1 MPDSLDFDRNE
12 LGPLRPGPGDA
23 PQGAVTPG
31 DPSQGDPSQGDPP
44 ASDRHRPA
52 PAATVPQTALI
63 RRLRRAASGNVPAPE
78 GVTLRQA
85 QQREVMVGAHL
96 TLSIDWATEV
106 EVRLGAEMVRFAIY
120 CRNAAELNATLAR
133 DLDAEAASLETAH
146 RFATLLGPLDE
157 RVEAMAAAEEPL
169 PPLPSLRGPY
179 YLHEVCSGCNGG
191 GVRACGGDGCRGGK
205 IRCTHSAT
213 AEAPDCPDCGGRG
226 QHRCPVCAGDG
237 VVACESCGGVGQFTH
252 IHHPRLTAHPSY
264 SLTAPPDA
272 PAAVRMALEE
282 AGFAGFAA
290 LANPA
295 PATVRHSG
303 TQLLY
308 QRSGTLTVVA
318 LSWECDGVPFE
329 VETVGPDGD
338 SAPLPPFLDT
348 VLAPVL
354 ERIAALSPA
363 DAFALAGAY
372 RLTRSVAEAV
382 LDGREPDAAAIVA
395 DHEGCVSPAFVNEIA
410 AVLAGRFAET
420 SRTAVARSWVAAA
433 GLLALVLLLVAGV
446 DGPALLTG
454 ATPEQPA
461 PAWLRLGWDIGL
473 PVAAGLGLWML
484 VRGVVRGALGAVF
497 GGPVRAPDQGSWPLV
512 LLSAAAVLHLGLLTL
527 WNGGPGFSRLNHRLD
542 VEAITEGRAPLPAP
556 RVLTTEERI
565 MAAQR
570 ALARLGRY
578 DGAID
583 GKMGEGTRTG
593 LASLTG
599 LIDTPPGVAPED
611 PLDLAVA
618 IAADRVA
625 VNVRTPE
632 LLVGP
637 GWSNATRLRMSLDDQ
652 AQVAG
657 AFLGALAASGT
668 ERASMGQEWMSGDRL
683 RSGVVTVTGRIA
695 DPKDRGRLC
704 FGLTHVVTTPAG
716 RDAGTPLRTCR
727 TAGNWTLEE

>member
-1 MPDSLDFDRNE
+1 MCIR
-12 LGPLRPGPGDA
+12 
-23 PQGAVTPG
+23 
-31 DPSQGDPSQGDPP
+31 
-44 ASDRHRPA
+44 AS
-52 PAATVPQTALI
+52 
-63 RRLRRAASGNVPAPE
+63 
-78 GVTLRQA
+78 
-85 QQREVMVGAHL
+85 
-96 TLSIDWATEV
+96 
-106 EVRLGAEMVRFAIY
+106 
-120 CRNAAELNATLAR
+120 
-133 DLDAEAASLETAH
+133 
-146 RFATLLGPLDE
+146 
-157 RVEAMAAAEEPL
+157 
-169 PPLPSLRGPY
+169 
-179 YLHEVCSGCNGG
+179 
-191 GVRACGGDGCRGGK
+191 
-205 IRCTHSAT
+205 
-213 AEAPDCPDCGGRG
+213 
-226 QHRCPVCAGDG
+226 
-237 VVACESCGGVGQFTH
+237 
-252 IHHPRLTAHPSY
+252 SY

-318 LSWECDGVPFE
+318 LSWECDGVLFE
-329 VETVGPDGD
+329 VETVGSDGD

-354 ERIAALSPA
+354 ARIAALPPA

-395 DHEGCVSPAFVNEIA
+395 DHEGCVSPAFVKDIA
-410 AVLAGRFAET
+410 AVLAERFAET
-420 SRTAVARSWVAAA
+420 SRTAVARSWIAAA

-461 PAWLRLGWDIGL
+461 PAALRLGWDIGL
-473 PVAAGLGLWML
+473 PIMAGLGLWVL
-484 VRGVVRGALGAVF
+484 VRGVVRGALGAAF
-497 GGPVRAPDQGSWPLV
+497 GGTVRAPDQGSWPLV
-512 LLSAAAVLHLGLLTL
+512 LLSAAAALHLGLLTW

-542 VEAITEGRAPLPAP
+542 VEAITEGRAPMPTP
-556 RVLTTEERI
+556 RVLTPEERI

-637 GWSNATRLRMSLDDQ
+637 GWSNATRLRMNQDDQ
-652 AQVAG
+652 PQVAG

-668 ERASMGQEWMSGDRL
+668 ERASVGQEWMSGDRL

>member
-1 MPDSLDFDRNE
+1 M
-12 LGPLRPGPGDA
+12 
-23 PQGAVTPG
+23 
-31 DPSQGDPSQGDPP
+31 
-44 ASDRHRPA
+44 
-52 PAATVPQTALI
+52 
-63 RRLRRAASGNVPAPE
+63 RL
-78 GVTLRQA
+78 
-85 QQREVMVGAHL
+85 
-96 TLSIDWATEV
+96 
-106 EVRLGAEMVRFAIY
+106 
-120 CRNAAELNATLAR
+120 
-133 DLDAEAASLETAH
+133 
-146 RFATLLGPLDE
+146 
-157 RVEAMAAAEEPL
+157 
-169 PPLPSLRGPY
+169 
-179 YLHEVCSGCNGG
+179 
-191 GVRACGGDGCRGGK
+191 
-205 IRCTHSAT
+205 
-213 AEAPDCPDCGGRG
+213 
-226 QHRCPVCAGDG
+226 
-237 VVACESCGGVGQFTH
+237 
-252 IHHPRLTAHPSY
+252 
-264 SLTAPPDA
+264 
-272 PAAVRMALEE
+272 ALEE

-295 PATVRHSG
+295 PAAVRHSG

-318 LSWECDGVPFE
+318 LSWDCDGVPFE
-329 VETVGPDGD
+329 VETVGPDAD
-338 SAPLPPFLDT
+338 SAPLPAFLDT

-354 ERIAALSPA
+354 TRIAALPPA

-382 LDGREPDAAAIVA
+382 LAGREPDTAAIVT
-395 DHEGCVSPAFVNEIA
+395 DHEGCVSPAFVKETA
-410 AVLAGRFAET
+410 AALTERFAET
-420 SRTAVARSWVAAA
+420 SRTAVARSWIAAA

-461 PAWLRLGWDIGL
+461 PAALRLAWDIGI
-473 PVAAGLGLWML
+473 PIAAGLGLWAL
-484 VRGVVRGALGAVF
+484 VRGVVRGALAAAF

-512 LLSAAAVLHLGLLTL
+512 LLSAAAAIHLGLLTL

-542 VEAITEGRAPLPAP
+542 VEAITQGRAPMPTP
-556 RVLTTEERI
+556 RVLTPEERI

-599 LIDTPPGVAPED
+599 LVETPPGVAPED
-611 PLDLAVA
+611 PLELAVA
-618 IAADRVA
+618 IAADRVP

-637 GWSNATRLRMSLDDQ
+637 GWSNATRLRMNRDDQ
-652 AQVAG
+652 PLVAG

-668 ERASMGQEWMSGDRL
+668 ERAASGQVWVSEDGL
-683 RSGVVTVTGRIA
+683 RSGLITVTGRIA

-704 FGLTHVVTTPAG
+704 FALTHVVTTPAG
-716 RDAGTPLRTCR
+716 RDAGAPLRTCR

>member
-1 MPDSLDFDRNE
+1 MPDSLDFDRND
-12 LGPLRPGPGDA
+12 LGPNEPGQNPLS
-23 PQGAVTPG
+23 PG
-31 DPSQGDPSQGDPP
+31 DPNRP
-44 ASDRHRPA
+44 ASPPTA
-52 PAATVPQTALI
+52 PPPSTQPSTVPQTALI
-63 RRLRRAASGNVPAPE
+63 RRLRWAASGNVPAPE

-85 QQREVMVGAHL
+85 QQRDVMVGAHL

-157 RVEAMAAAEEPL
+157 RVEAMSAAEEPL

-179 YLHEVCSGCNGG
+179 YLHEVCTGCDGG
-191 GVRACGGDGCRGGK
+191 GVRACGSDGCRGGK
-205 IRCTHSAT
+205 IRCAHTAT
-213 AEAPDCPDCGGRG
+213 AETPDCPECGGRG

-237 VVACESCGGVGQFTH
+237 VVACETCGGVGQFTH

-272 PAAVRMALEE
+272 PAAVRLALEE

-318 LSWECDGVPFE
+318 LSWDCDGVPFE
-329 VETVGPDGD
+329 VETVGPDAD
-338 SAPLPPFLDT
+338 SAPLPAFLDT
-348 VLAPVL
+348 VLTPVL
-354 ERIAALSPA
+354 TRIAALPPA

-382 LDGREPDAAAIVA
+382 LAGREPDTAAIVT
-395 DHEGCVSPAFVNEIA
+395 DHEGCVSPAFVKETA
-410 AVLAGRFAET
+410 AALAERFAET
-420 SRTAVARSWVAAA
+420 SRTAVARSWIAAA

-461 PAWLRLGWDIGL
+461 PAALRLAWDIGI
-473 PVAAGLGLWML
+473 PIAAGLGLWAL
-484 VRGVVRGALGAVF
+484 VRGVVRGALAAAF

-512 LLSAAAVLHLGLLTL
+512 LLSAAAAIHLGLLTL

-542 VEAITEGRAPLPAP
+542 VEAITQGRAPMPTP
-556 RVLTTEERI
+556 RVLTPEERI

-599 LIDTPPGVAPED
+599 LVETPPGVAPED
-611 PLDLAVA
+611 PLELAVA
-618 IAADRVA
+618 IAADRVP

-637 GWSNATRLRMSLDDQ
+637 GWSNATRLRMNRDDQ
-652 AQVAG
+652 PLVAG

-668 ERASMGQEWMSGDRL
+668 ERAASGQVWVSGDGL
-683 RSGVVTVTGRIA
+683 RSGLITVTGRIA

-704 FGLTHVVTTPAG
+704 FALTHVVTTPAG
-716 RDAGTPLRTCR
+716 RDAGAPLRTCR

>member
-1 MPDSLDFDRNE
+1 MPDSLDFDR
-12 LGPLRPGPGDA
+12 PGLLA
-23 PQGAVTPG
+23 PSA
-31 DPSQGDPSQGDPP
+31 
-44 ASDRHRPA
+44 
-52 PAATVPQTALI
+52 PQTALL

-78 GVTLRQA
+78 GVTLLQSRQ
-85 QQREVMVGAHL
+85 RDVTVGAHL
-96 TLSIDWATEV
+96 TLTIDWATEV

-157 RVEAMAAAEEPL
+157 RAEAMSAAEEPL

-179 YLHEVCSGCNGG
+179 YLHEVCTGCDGG
-191 GVRACGGDGCRGGK
+191 GVRACGGAGCRGGK
-205 IRCTHSAT
+205 VKCIHTAT
-213 AEAPDCPDCGGRG
+213 AEADAPECEECGGRG
-226 QHRCPVCAGDG
+226 QHRCPVCTGAG
-237 VVACESCGGVGQFTH
+237 VVACETCGGVGQFTH

-264 SLTAPPDA
+264 SLTTPPDA
-272 PAAVRMALEE
+272 PAAVRIALEE
-282 AGFAGFAA
+282 AGFARFAA
-290 LANPA
+290 LATPT
-295 PATVRHSG
+295 PATVRHAG
-303 TQLLY
+303 TQLMH
-308 QRSGTLTVVA
+308 QRSGTLTVVT
-318 LSWECDGVPFE
+318 LSCDCDGVPFE
-329 VETVGPDGD
+329 VETVGPDAD
-338 SAPLPPFLDT
+338 SAALPPFLDA

-354 ERIAALSPA
+354 ARIRVLPPA

-382 LDGREPDAAAIVA
+382 LDGSEPDAAAIAA
-395 DHEGCVSPAFVNEIA
+395 DHEGCISPAFVTETA
-410 AVLAGRFAET
+410 AVLAERFAET
-420 SRTAVARSWVAAA
+420 SRTAVARTWIVAA

-454 ATPEQPA
+454 ATAEQPA
-461 PAWLRLGWDIGL
+461 PMALRLGWDIGL
-473 PVAAGLGLWML
+473 PVAAGLGLWAL
-484 VRGVVRGALGAVF
+484 VRGVVRGALAAAF
-497 GGPVRAPDQGSWPLV
+497 GGPVHAPGQGPWPLV
-512 LLSAAAVLHLGLLTL
+512 LLSAAAVIHLGLLTW
-527 WNGGPGFSRLNHRLD
+527 WNGGPGFNRLTHRLD
-542 VEAITEGRAPLPAP
+542 VEAIAQGRAPLPAP
-556 RVLTTEERI
+556 RVLTPEERI

-599 LIDTPPGVAPED
+599 LVDTPPGVAPDD

-637 GWSNATRLRMSLDDQ
+637 GWSNATRLRMSRDDQ
-652 AQVAG
+652 PLVAG
-657 AFLGALAASGT
+657 AFLAALAASGKD
-668 ERASMGQEWMSGDRL
+668 EAAAGQDWTSGDGL
-683 RSGVVTVTGRIA
+683 RSGRITVTGRIA
-695 DPKDRGRLC
+695 DPKERGRLC
-704 FGLTHVVTTPAG
+704 FALSHVVTTPAG
-716 RDAGTPLRTCR
+716 RDAGMPLRTCR

>member
-12 LGPLRPGPGDA
+12 FHPNATGPYEAGPNDPDRHAPPRPGSA
-23 PQGAVTPG
+23 P
-31 DPSQGDPSQGDPP
+31 S
-44 ASDRHRPA
+44 
-52 PAATVPQTALI
+52 VPQTALV
-63 RRLRRAASGNVPAPE
+63 RRLRRAAAGNVPAPE

-85 QQREVMVGAHL
+85 QQRDVMVGAHL
-96 TLSIDWATEV
+96 TLTIDWATEV

-133 DLDAEAASLETAH
+133 DLDTEAASLETAH

-157 RVEAMAAAEEPL
+157 RVEAISAAEEPL

-179 YLHEVCSGCNGG
+179 YLHEVCTDCDGG
-191 GVRACGGDGCRGGK
+191 GVRACGGEGCRGGK
-205 IRCTHSAT
+205 VRCGHTAT
-213 AEAPDCPDCGGRG
+213 AEAPECPECGGRG
-226 QHRCPVCAGDG
+226 QHRCPVCSGDG
-237 VVACESCGGVGQFTH
+237 VVACETCGGVGQFTH

-264 SLTAPPDA
+264 GLTAPPDA

-290 LANPA
+290 LANPT

-303 TQLLY
+303 TQLFY

-318 LSWECDGVPFE
+318 LSCDCDGVPFE
-329 VETVGPDGD
+329 VETVGPDAET
-338 SAPLPPFLDT
+338 APLPPFLDA

-354 ERIAALSPA
+354 ERIRALPPA

-395 DHEGCVSPAFVNEIA
+395 DHEGCVSPAFVRQA
-410 AVLAGRFAET
+410 ASILAERFAET
-420 SRTAVARSWVAAA
+420 SRTAVARSWIAAA
-433 GLLALVLLLVAGV
+433 GLLALVLLLVAWV

-461 PAWLRLGWDIGL
+461 PLALRLGWDIGL
-473 PVAAGLGLWML
+473 PAAAALGLWAL
-484 VRGVVRGALGAVF
+484 VRGVVRGALAAAF

-512 LLSAAAVLHLGLLTL
+512 LLSAAAVIHLGLLTL

-542 VEAITEGRAPLPAP
+542 VEAITQGRAPLPAP
-556 RVLTTEERI
+556 RALTPEERI

-599 LIDTPPGVAPED
+599 LVEIPPGVAPED

-618 IAADRVA
+618 IAADRVP

-637 GWSNATRLRMSLDDQ
+637 GWSNATRLRMNRDDQ
-652 AQVAG
+652 PLVAG

-668 ERASMGQEWMSGDRL
+668 ERAAAGQEWVSGDGL
-683 RSGVVTVTGRIA
+683 RTGRITVTGRIA
-695 DPKDRGRLC
+695 DPQDRGRLC
-704 FGLTHVVTTPAG
+704 FALTHVVTTPAG